1 MIKWNNSTYQ
11 HDEFEGA
18 LDLIIVT
25 SHQYHQL
32 LQDKMMSNYKG
43 EDFREEIPGRT
54 RKNRSPP

>member
-1 MIKWNNSTYQ
+1 MIKRNNSTYQ

-18 LDLIIVT
+18 LDLITVM

-32 LQDKMMSNYKG
+32 LQDKMRISYKDQ
-43 EDFREEIPGRT
+43 DFPEEIPGRT